1 MISLEDFRKF
11 SDIIINNL
19 EGGYYHPRF
28 FYSLSDPRYS
38 KSGETMFGIDRKNAG
53 SIINNPEGR
62 EFWSIIDQNSQNWKW
77 NTFGGANEDELKELA
92 AEIMFRPFKTYSNL
106 WLTKEARERVL
117 EDDRLLIH
125 FIYASWNGAG
135 WFKKFARD
143 INKISG
149 ASNEALI
156 DQAIKSRT
164 KEGLLPGSQPNSL
177 IKQTGEKL
185 NRIFK
190 QMTIPVRTSPGS
202 PLIGILFAASL
213 IVSLLIISRK
223 YVS

>member
-19 EGGYYHPRF
+19 EGGYYNPRF

-62 EFWSIIDQNSQNWKW
+62 EFWSIVDQNSQNWKW

-106 WLTKEARERVL
+106 WLTKEARARVL

-125 FIYASWNGAG
+125 FIYATWNGAG

-143 INKISG
+143 INKIST

-190 QMTIPVRTSPGS
+190 QMTVPVRTSPGS
-202 PLIGILFAASL
+202 PLIGILIAASL
-213 IVSLLIISRK
+213 IVSLLIISRR

>member
-62 EFWSIIDQNSQNWKW
+62 EFWSIVDQNSQNWKW
-77 NTFGGANEDELKELA
+77 NTFGGTNEDELKELA
-92 AEIMFRPFKTYSNL
+92 AEIMYKPFKTYSNL
-106 WLTKEARERVL
+106 WLTKEAMDRVL

-125 FIYASWNGAG
+125 FIYATWNGAG
-135 WFKKFARD
+135 WFKKFAKD
-143 INKISG
+143 INKISS

-190 QMTIPVRTSPGS
+190 QMTVPVRTSSGS
-202 PLIGILFAASL
+202 PLIGILIAASL
-213 IVSLLIISRK
+213 IVSLLIISRR

>member
-62 EFWSIIDQNSQNWKW
+62 EFWSIVDQNSQNWKW
-77 NTFGGANEDELKELA
+77 NTFGGTNEDELKELA
-92 AEIMFRPFKTYSNL
+92 AEIMYKPFKTYSNL

-125 FIYASWNGAG
+125 FIYATWNGPG

-164 KEGLLPGSQPNSL
+164 KEGLLPGTAPNSL

-190 QMTIPVRTSPGS
+190 QMTVPVRTGPGS
-202 PLIGILFAASL
+202 PLIGILIAASL
-213 IVSLLIISRK
+213 IVSLLIISRR

>member
-62 EFWSIIDQNSQNWKW
+62 EFWSIVDQNSQNWKW
-77 NTFGGANEDELKELA
+77 NTFGGTNEDELKELA
-92 AEIMFRPFKTYSNL
+92 AEIMYKPFRTYSNL

-125 FIYASWNGAG
+125 FIYATWNGAG

-190 QMTIPVRTSPGS
+190 QMTVPVRTGPGS
-202 PLIGILFAASL
+202 PLMGILIAASL
-213 IVSLLIISRK
+213 IVSLLIITRR

>member
-53 SIINNPEGR
+53 SIINNAEGR
-62 EFWSIIDQNSQNWKW
+62 EFWSIVDQNSQNWKW
-77 NTFGGANEDELKELA
+77 NTFGGTNEDELKELA
-92 AEIMFRPFKTYSNL
+92 AEIMYKPFKTYSNL

-125 FIYASWNGAG
+125 FIYATWNGAG
-135 WFKKFARD
+135 WFKKFAKD

-164 KEGLLPGSQPNSL
+164 KEGLLPGTAPNSL

-190 QMTIPVRTSPGS
+190 QMTVPVRTGPGS
-202 PLIGILFAASL
+202 PLIGILIAASL
-213 IVSLLIISRK
+213 IVSLLIISRR